1 MNSNQKTI
9 RAYVPRQSLDL
20 KDEQLMAGYA
30 KSFKIC
36 GMVIAVIFALGGFV
50 FFIVA
55 AANHGADIGILA
67 FIASLVIA
75 FLNYLFFLFFYAIL
89 KVFSNISTTLKD
101 SFILMSGKTDENY
114 VKVEV
119 SNMDTVSLEA
129 ANTPIDMNNESDLSI
144 EESLPL
150 VKPEGA
156 EEFEANGVK
165 FTMAKVEGGTYE
177 MGGTSEQTNVEKDEL
192 PIHSVTLSDY
202 MIGQTLVSQELWKAV
217 MGANPSKFQ
226 GAKFPVESV
235 SWEDCQIFI
244 TKLNELTGKQF
255 RMPTEAEW
263 EYAARGGKMSK
274 GYQYAGSDTL
284 NEVAWFA
291 DNSEGRTHAVGTKS
305 PNELGVYDMSGN
317 VWEWC
322 HDWFDKKYYRNT
334 MPTNPQGPSKGSG
347 RVNRGRSWNG
357 DVRNCRVSYRLSN
370 APDSRFYN
378 LGLRLAL

>member
-20 KDEQLMAGYA
+20 KDEQLMIGYA
-30 KSFKIC
+30 KSIKIF
-36 GMVIAVIFALGGFV
+36 GMVSAVILTLGGFV
-50 FFIVA
+50 FLIVA
-55 AANHGADIGILA
+55 AANHGGEIGILI
-67 FIASLVIA
+67 FIVSLLIA
-75 FLNYLFFLFFYAIL
+75 FLIYLFFLFFYAIL

-101 SFILMSGKTDENY
+101 TFILLSEKADGNH
-114 VKVEV
+114 
-119 SNMDTVSLEA
+119 A
-129 ANTPIDMNNESDLSI
+129 FNTPIDMNNESDLSI

-202 MIGQTLVSQELWKAV
+202 MIGQTLVTQELWKAV

-244 TKLNELTGKQF
+244 TKLNELTGKKF
-255 RMPTEAEW
+255 RLLTEAEW

-347 RVNRGRSWNG
+347 RVNRGGSWNG